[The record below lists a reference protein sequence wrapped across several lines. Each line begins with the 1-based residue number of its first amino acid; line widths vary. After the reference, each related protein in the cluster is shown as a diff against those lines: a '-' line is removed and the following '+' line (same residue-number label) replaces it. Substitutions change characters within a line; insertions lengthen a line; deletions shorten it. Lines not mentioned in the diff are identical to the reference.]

1 MDLDYSKLGLKVGL
15 ECHQQLDVGKLFCS
29 CPSNIN
35 DGPYE
40 YSITRKLRPVASEKG
55 EFDKAALQEF
65 NKNLEY
71 IYEFHKDYACLVEL
85 DEEPPHELNKVAL
98 KAVLEVALKTNA
110 TIFDIVYI
118 MRKMVI
124 NGSNTTGFQRTMQ
137 VAKDGILEVNGK
149 KIGVESICLE
159 EDACKIIEQGEGFV
173 RYGLDRLGIPLIEF
187 TTAPD
192 IKSPEEAKEVAMKIG
207 ELFRITGFAKR
218 GLGTIRQDINISIKG
233 GARIEIKGV
242 QELDLIDVYVRN
254 EVIRQEK
261 ILEIGKKIS
270 IPKIE
275 LKDLTTLLAKSESKM
290 IKTALSKGQVI
301 VGSKVT
307 GSKGLLG
314 TELQPNKRLATD
326 LSDFIK
332 VKCGVG
338 GLIHCDE
345 LPNYGITESEVGK
358 IRKELG
364 CKEKDGFIFVIV
376 ASREKA
382 EACFKGIVERLE
394 MLKKGVPEET
404 RAPNEDGTTKYMR
417 PLPGAARMYPETDI
431 PFIQISAQEL
441 KKKVK
446 ELPRWY
452 SERVK
457 LYISMG
463 LNKQLSEQVAQS
475 NHAREFESYIGLYDI
490 LSLAELTLLLDK
502 ESIGEVVW
510 ILDAQKDGKV
520 HKNDFKLLLEAQMQ
534 GLSPKEILEKFER
547 QGLSAGV
554 KEIIKRYLEKN
565 KDFIKQRKESALNP
579 MMGPII
585 QEIVKQTGK
594 KPEMK
599 ELSEFIR
606 AEVKK
611 YI

>member
-1 MDLDYSKLGLKVGL
+1 MLDYKELGLKVGL

-35 DGPYE
+35 EGKYE
-40 YSITRKLRPVASEKG
+40 YSLVRKLRPVASENG

-71 IYEFHKDYACLVEL
+71 IYKFHKDYACLVEL
-85 DEEPPHELNKVAL
+85 DEEPPHELNKTAL

-137 VAKDGILEVNGK
+137 VAKDGILEVNNK

-173 RYGLDRLGIPLIEF
+173 KYGLDRLGIPLIEF

-233 GARIEIKGV
+233 GSRIEIKGV
-242 QELDLIDVYVRN
+242 QELDLIGQYVKN
-254 EVIRQEK
+254 EVIRQQN
-261 ILEIGKKIS
+261 ILEIGKKLS
-270 IPKIE
+270 VTKVE
-275 LKDLTTLLAKSESKM
+275 LKDLTGLLAKSESKM
-290 IKTALSKGQVI
+290 IKTALSKGQLI
-301 VGSKVT
+301 IGSKVT

-332 VKCGVG
+332 VQCGVG

-345 LPNYGITESEVGK
+345 LPNYGITDGEVEK

-376 ASREKA
+376 ANKEKA
-382 EACFKGIVERLE
+382 EFCFKGIVERLE

-404 RAPNEDGTTKYMR
+404 RAPNEDGTTKYAR

-431 PFIQISAQEL
+431 PFIEINAQDL
-441 KKKVK
+441 KKKIK
-446 ELPRWY
+446 ELPLWY

-457 LYISMG
+457 LYMSKG
-463 LNKQLSEQVAQS
+463 LNKQLSEQVAEN

-490 LSLAELTLLLDK
+490 LSLAELTLLLEK
-502 ESIGEVVW
+502 EGIGEVVW
-510 ILDAQKDGKV
+510 ILDAQKGGKV
-520 HKNDFKLLLEAQMQ
+520 HKNDFKALLEAHRNGSSLQ
-534 GLSPKEILEKFER
+534 EVLEKHER
-547 QGLSAGV
+547 QRLSGDV
-554 KEIIKRYLEKN
+554 KSIILRYLEKN

-594 KPEMK
+594 KPDMK
-599 ELSEFIR
+599 ELTEFVKMG
-606 AEVKK
+606 VKK